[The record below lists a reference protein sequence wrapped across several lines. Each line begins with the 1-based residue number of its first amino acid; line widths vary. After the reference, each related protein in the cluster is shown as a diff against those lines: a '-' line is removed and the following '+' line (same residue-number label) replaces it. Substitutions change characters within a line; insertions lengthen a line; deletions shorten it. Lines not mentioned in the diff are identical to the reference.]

1 MKVFVRLTHF
11 KSIECFGQQ
20 RRPDMSFRSI
30 ALPLMMLVGLS
41 IVNPPPAADKYEI
54 DAAHAFVT
62 FTIPHLVINKA
73 KGSFKDISGT
83 ILYDEKDPSKSSVEV
98 AIKTASIN
106 TNNENRDKHLR
117 SADFFDAEK
126 YPEMS
131 FKSKRIEGKGNGYIA
146 TGDLTI
152 RGVTK
157 EVQMLFSVGG
167 PIKDPLPLGLKR
179 IAVQASLQI
188 DRREFGITWSRALE
202 GGGLFVG
209 NEVTIDINVEAII
222 PKPAAG

>member
-1 MKVFVRLTHF
+1 
-11 KSIECFGQQ
+11 
-20 RRPDMSFRSI
+20 MSFRSI
-30 ALPLMMLVGLS
+30 ALPLLALMSLS
-41 IVNPPPAADKYEI
+41 AGSTPLSTDKYEI

-98 AIKTASIN
+98 TIKTASIN
-106 TNNENRDKHLR
+106 TNNESRDKHLR
-117 SADFFDAEK
+117 SADFFDVEK
-126 YPEMS
+126 YPDMT
-131 FKSKRIEGKGNGYIA
+131 FKSKRIERKGNGNVA

-157 EVQMLFSVGG
+157 EVQMPFTVGG
-167 PIKDPLPLGLKR
+167 PIKDPFPTGLKR
-179 IAVQASLQI
+179 IGVQASLQI
-188 DRREFGITWSRALE
+188 DRREYGITWSRALE

-209 NEVTIDINVEAII
+209 NEVTIEINVEARI
-222 PKPAAG
+222 PKPAAD